1 VTGGN
6 AAPEPAGPVDAGR
19 PGGEGTTT
27 VPPADSDARRP
38 VGAAPAADPTAQA
51 GRDDAPAGPRST
63 APAAPRVDAP
73 AGPRGVAPAG
83 DVSADADLGA
93 TLLPGVETDA
103 PMPVGA
109 GPIDRPLISA
119 VADAGTPGVSTDAGR
134 SPLSASQLDVP
145 EEPFAPAATTSA
157 IPVSRERPA
166 GRATATATATIPPA
180 GARKPV
186 AGAADAGAVP
196 KAPSLNLLH
205 ASSPVAADRP
215 ARDVT
220 TPADPARVP
229 APAPIG
235 AVGGAAVGASAAT
248 AGIALV
254 ALACALLI
262 ALVGGWSRVVLLF
275 EAYRPTVVLALPE
288 RPG

>member
-1 VTGGN
+1 MGGPP
-6 AAPEPAGPVDAGR
+6 APEPAGPVDAGR
-19 PGGEGTTT
+19 PGGATTT
-27 VPPADSDARRP
+27 VHPGEADARRP
-38 VGAAPAADPTAQA
+38 VGVAPAADPPAQA
-51 GRDDAPAGPRST
+51 GRADAPAG
-63 APAAPRVDAP
+63 PRVDAP

-93 TLLPGVETDA
+93 TPLPGVETDV

-119 VADAGTPGVSTDAGR
+119 AADAGPPGVSTDAGR
-134 SPLSASQLDVP
+134 SPLRVSPLNVP
-145 EEPFAPAATTSA
+145 DEPSAPATTTSA
-157 IPVSRERPA
+157 APRSREPAA
-166 GRATATATATIPPA
+166 GRATATATPTISPA

-186 AGAADAGAVP
+186 AGAADAGAELR
-196 KAPSLNLLH
+196 APSLNLLH
-205 ASSPVAADRP
+205 ARSPVAAERP
-215 ARDVT
+215 ARDAM
-220 TPADPARVP
+220 TPADPARAPV
-229 APAPIG
+229 PAPIG

-248 AGIALV
+248 AGMAFV

-275 EAYRPTVVLALPE
+275 ETYRLTVVLALPE